1 MFNGLL
7 MICLIPFFVSA
18 EQNHVSTARMFAGD
32 NQVAI
37 HLDGDIAREY
47 VRLVRSQ
54 KISDAFLRNG
64 SVVIEGSVDSSG
76 DGSVRL
82 HHIALVRVVGEPVR
96 LLRLE
101 SMIDANQVLHQNTV
115 DVGMVGTAASY
126 RVNLSDLFS
135 SELRSSLLLG
145 DFPDTQSYR

>member
-47 VRLVRSQ
+47 VRVVRSQ

-64 SVVIEGSVDSSG
+64 SVVIEGSADTSD
-76 DGSVRL
+76 DGTVRL

-101 SMIDANQVLHQNTV
+101 SMIDANQVLHQNTD
-115 DVGMVGTAASY
+115 DVGMVGTAASH
-126 RVNLSDLFS
+126 RVNLSDLVS

-145 DFPDTQSYR
+145 DFPDTQSCR